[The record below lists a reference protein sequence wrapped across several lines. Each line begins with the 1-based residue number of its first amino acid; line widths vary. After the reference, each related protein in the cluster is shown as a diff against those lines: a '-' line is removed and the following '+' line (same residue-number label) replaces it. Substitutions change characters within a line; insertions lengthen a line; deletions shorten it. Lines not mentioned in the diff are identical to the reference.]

1 MANFWYNKDMYN
13 PDNNLS
19 ESPSLPNSTERVS
32 GFFEQEMEKI
42 KTPEE
47 LLAFMK
53 ERLRY
58 GFIGKEDG
66 RAYSPEIEGWGEG
79 ESPEPILESPEEILE
94 SGYGDCWSQVELER
108 RWFLANNEEYEF
120 KTFLLRIGS
129 GSDVDQKN
137 PAHTIL
143 VYKKDDKWY
152 WFENT
157 LDSHCGIHEF
167 EDLDTLLED
176 VKNKFISEFTPTED
190 DLQTFKLY
198 EYGETRPHEC
208 DNPGEFLSRVANE
221 GKLYG

>member
-1 MANFWYNKDMYN
+1 MYN
-13 PDNNLS
+13 PDNSLS
-19 ESPSLPNSTERVS
+19 KSSPSPDSTERTIGS
-32 GFFEQEMEKI
+32 FEEEMKKI

-47 LLAFMK
+47 LLSFMN
-53 ERLRY
+53 ERLQY
-58 GFIGKEDG
+58 GFVGKEDG
-66 RAYSPEIEGWGEG
+66 KIYSPKLEGWGEG
-79 ESPEPILESPEEILE
+79 ESPEPALRSPEETLE
-94 SGYGDCWSQVELER
+94 SGYGDCWGQTELER
-108 RWFLANNEEYEF
+108 HWFMTNGEEYEF
-120 KTFLLRIGS
+120 KTFLLRIGA
-129 GSDVDQKN
+129 GSDIDQKN
-137 PAHTIL
+137 PAHTML